1 MQTWKSVMNNK
12 PTLANADKKE
22 CNKQNAYISN
32 EDKKECNEQ

>member
-1 MQTWKSVMNNK
+1 MNNK

-32 EDKKECNEQ
+32 EDKKE